1 MHRQT
6 LMLLL
11 ATCLSA
17 ELFSGPVLAR
27 GNHYGWCR
35 GFGNPH
41 QSAQGCGQSGSQHHN
56 TQTSGPS
63 RPTATQLP
71 PKGTPSTPQ
80 TVAVPVLAP
89 TAVPVLAPQRTPI
102 ATPVAIPPQVPPLV
116 VAPPLA
122 PQATPQA
129 TPTPTPVAVP
139 NAVPTPVIAPPLVP
153 QAVPQAV
160 PPLASRPI
168 ATPQPIPQAIPQP
181 TAIPTPTPTAVP
193 TAIPYAVPARIPQR
207 IPAVIATPTAT
218 PQATPQA
225 TPTPLQTPVKTPV
238 PTPVAVPNQ
247 VPQAI
252 PQPVA
257 NTAKPS
263 ATHLAVPGHKS
274 PSGYAVIV
282 RPKPRPAKLTAPSG
296 QTAASATHQPK
307 IQSAPK
313 KFQHI
318 AAVPGRHAPHDPPR
332 FKEGAAGEEWECV
345 ASGFGP
351 RRTANARGQLLASGA
366 LRHIGNVDAM
376 ARGVP
381 ARHLKH
387 SGCIIS
393 INGANRQPDS
403 GLQFIAARFYQ
414 PIKQSHSP
422 ARSPG
427 GKFTGKSAAPLL
439 TCLQG
444 LSNYLRYR
452 ALSSAGLEQ
461 GTSNS
466 QVGGSSPP
474 GLAIFLFFPK
484 CLHACA
490 FGVARVFEHTPQS
503 QQPPFV
509 THADLCKQ
517 AHQACSSK
525 RTVSAMIGRFM

>member
-1 MHRQT
+1 MRRQT
-6 LMLLL
+6 LMMFL

-35 GFGNPH
+35 GVGNPH

-80 TVAVPVLAP
+80 SVAVPVLAP
-89 TAVPVLAPQRTPI
+89 TAMPVLAPQRTPI
-102 ATPVAIPPQVPPLV
+102 ATPVAIPPQVPPLI

-153 QAVPQAV
+153 QA
-160 PPLASRPI
+160 
-168 ATPQPIPQAIPQP
+168 
-181 TAIPTPTPTAVP
+181 IPTPTPTAVP
-193 TAIPYAVPARIPQR
+193 TAVPPLPNAPVPTPQAVPQATHTAIPYAVPARIPQR
-207 IPAVIATPTAT
+207 VPEVIATPTAT
-218 PQATPQA
+218 PQAIPQA
-225 TPTPLQTPVKTPV
+225 TPTPLQTPIKTPV

-247 VPQAI
+247 IPQAI
-252 PQPVA
+252 PQPVT

-274 PSGYAVIV
+274 PTGYAVIV
-282 RPKPRPAKLTAPSG
+282 RPKPRPAKLTAPKG

-332 FKEGAAGEEWECV
+332 FKESAAGEEWECV

-376 ARGVP
+376 ARDVP

-393 INGANRQPDS
+393 I
-403 GLQFIAARFYQ
+403 
-414 PIKQSHSP
+414 
-422 ARSPG
+422 
-427 GKFTGKSAAPLL
+427 
-439 TCLQG
+439 
-444 LSNYLRYR
+444 
-452 ALSSAGLEQ
+452 
-461 GTSNS
+461 
-466 QVGGSSPP
+466 
-474 GLAIFLFFPK
+474 
-484 CLHACA
+484 
-490 FGVARVFEHTPQS
+490 
-503 QQPPFV
+503 
-509 THADLCKQ
+509 
-517 AHQACSSK
+517 K
-525 RTVSAMIGRFM
+525 RRK